1 MYIKSINSIIK
12 IHQKMSKIKVKNPIV
27 ELDGDEMT
35 RVIWEFIKKYEF
47 WFFMTICVG
56 LFIAER
62 VTEDATLA
70 SIATLIFIVATT
82 RLAMHPMWKK
92 EKQVEEE
99 ATD

>member
-1 MYIKSINSIIK
+1 MISA
-12 IHQKMSKIKVKNPIV
+12 
-27 ELDGDEMT
+27 
-35 RVIWEFIKKYEF
+35 IWEFIKKYEF

-92 EKQVEEE
+92 DEQAKQ
-99 ATD
+99 D

>member
-1 MYIKSINSIIK
+1 MISA
-12 IHQKMSKIKVKNPIV
+12 
-27 ELDGDEMT
+27 
-35 RVIWEFIKKYEF
+35 IWEFIKKYEF

-62 VTEDATLA
+62 VAEDATLV

-92 EKQVEEE
+92 DEQAKQ
-99 ATD
+99 D

>member
-1 MYIKSINSIIK
+1 MMSAIWQSI
-12 IHQKMSKIKVKNPIV
+12 V
-27 ELDGDEMT
+27 
-35 RVIWEFIKKYEF
+35 KYEF
-47 WFFMTICVG
+47 WVLMTICVG

-62 VTEDATLA
+62 VTEDATFA

-92 EKQVEEE
+92 DEQAEKE